1 MSHLPIAGLQLELC
15 ADDNLEVLEKEIALV
30 KKRFPW
36 TRMVILPELC
46 TRGPATEHATA
57 PDGETEARFRATAR
71 EHGVW
76 LIPGSLF
83 ERRGNAVFNTAPVI
97 DPTGE
102 VVARYDKRHPFLP
115 FEKGVRRGD
124 DFCVFDVP
132 GAGRIGLIICFD
144 MWFPE
149 MVRQL
154 AWMGA
159 EAIIVP
165 TLTNTIDR
173 EVELAIARAN
183 AACNQVYVVNINV
196 AGNLG
201 YGRSIVV
208 GPDGNVIH
216 TASTTRE
223 IITLELDFDHVR
235 RTRERGLH
243 GLVQTLKNFRDA
255 DVRYPVYQPGA
266 GPGALAEL
274 GPLELPEESK
284 HTVAHGASS

>member
-1 MSHLPIAGLQLELC
+1 MSHLPIAGLQLELG
-15 ADDNLEVLEKEIALV
+15 ADDNLETIEREIAQV
-30 KKRFPW
+30 AKRFPW
-36 TRMVILPELC
+36 VRMVILPELC
-46 TRGPATEHATA
+46 TRGASTDHAA
-57 PDGETEARFRATAR
+57 EPGSEAETRFRAAAR
-71 EHGVW
+71 EHGLW
-76 LIPGSLF
+76 LVPGSLF

-115 FEKGVRRGD
+115 YEKGVRRGQ

-132 GAGRIGLIICFD
+132 GAGRIGLMICFD

-154 AWMGA
+154 VWMGA

-173 EVELAIARAN
+173 KLELAIAQAN
-183 AACNQVYVVNINV
+183 AACNQVYMVNINV
-196 AGNLG
+196 AGDLG

-216 TASTTRE
+216 QASTTRE
-223 IITLELDFDHVR
+223 IIALELDFEHVR
-235 RTRERGLH
+235 RSRERGIFST
-243 GLVQTLKNFRDA
+243 VQTLKNFRDA

-274 GPLELPEESK
+274 GPLALPDE
-284 HTVAHGASS
+284 TDNNGPHGAHT

>member
-15 ADDNLEVLEKEIALV
+15 ADDNLDTLETEIAQV

-36 TRMVILPELC
+36 VRMVILPELC
-46 TRGPATEHATA
+46 TRGPATEHAVA
-57 PDGETEARFRATAR
+57 PGSDTEARFRAAAR

-102 VVARYDKRHPFLP
+102 IVARYDKRYPFMP
-115 FEKGVRRGD
+115 YENGVRRGE

-132 GAGRIGLIICFD
+132 GAGRIGLMICFD

-154 AWMGA
+154 VWMGA
-159 EAIIVP
+159 ETIIVP

-173 EVELAIARAN
+173 DVELAIARAS
-183 AACNQVYVVNINV
+183 AACNQAYIVNINV
-196 AGNLG
+196 AGKLG

-208 GPDGNVIH
+208 GPDGNVLH
-216 TASTTRE
+216 QAATTRE
-223 IITLELDFDHVR
+223 IIALELDFNHVR

-243 GLVQTLKNFRDA
+243 STVQALKNFRDA

-274 GPLELPEESK
+274 GRLELPED
-284 HTVAHGASS
+284 TDNNGQHGAPS